1 MAQVLKHY
9 SLASARPEFNLIATF
24 SLPSKKKMAIC
35 TLKREASGDTNM
47 ANSLILDFPPP
58 EM

>member
-1 MAQVLKHY
+1 
-9 SLASARPEFNLIATF
+9 
-24 SLPSKKKMAIC
+24 MAIC

-58 EM
+58 EMWENKFMSCNPPNLWDFVMEP